1 MSHHVPAMH
10 VSKKYFFW
18 IYLKRLINFILFSL
32 QITQTTKRLK
42 RQLLREEWCH
52 PPPNTHV
59 HCLVLQALL
68 KQLLPGWA
76 QHRWYRVARQIIVIR
91 ARPLQI
97 QTHCGVTLVKRDRYY
112 QAHKVV
118 QPHAWW
124 EKWCSSLLVLW
135 LCESKIAFSLR
146 PQLQQCPA
154 RPPHNVCARQLV

>member
-1 MSHHVPAMH
+1 MLFIAKL
-10 VSKKYFFW
+10 VSTNVQRGNRIPVKCHIMCRRCMWGKKYLFLNV
-18 IYLKRLINFILFSL
+18 LKRLINFIFFSL

-42 RQLLREEWCH
+42 RQLLREEWCN

-112 QAHKVV
+112 QANKVV
-118 QPHAWW
+118 QAYFIPCII
-124 EKWCSSLLVLW
+124 KLDILTLKT
-135 LCESKIAFSLR
+135 LKNK
-146 PQLQQCPA
+146 QK
-154 RPPHNVCARQLV
+154 N